1 MKRKDFLSTVVP
13 AAILGLAGIEC
24 KRRGNDGP
32 AVHLNKSVNWRLVSS
47 FPRGLDTIFGA
58 SEKLSQ
64 RVRELS
70 GGKFDIR
77 VFPAGEIVPG
87 LQVMDAVQQGTVQ
100 MGHTASYYYTGKNAA
115 LAFETC
121 VPFGLTARQQMA
133 WMQEGGGRA
142 LIQSVLDQFQIVY
155 LPGGNT
161 GTQMGGWFRREI
173 NGLQDLKGLKMRIP
187 GPGGQVMSRL
197 GVNVQILS
205 GGDIYPALE
214 RGAID
219 ATEWVG
225 PYDDEKLG
233 FYRVA
238 KHYYTPGWWEPG
250 ASLAF
255 YINRKEWNALPSL
268 YKSILEVAAKEASMD
283 MLIKYDA
290 KNPEALNRLLAK
302 GVKIHDYSTEILDA
316 AKNTAFDIYEE
327 ESAKDPL
334 YAKIYK
340 NWKKFRDDSIQWFG
354 VSENLYSDFVRD
366 ALKKSRD

>member
-1 MKRKDFLSTVVP
+1 MKRKEFLTKLLP
-13 AAILGLAGIEC
+13 AAMLGAAGIAC
-24 KRRGNDGP
+24 PRRGEGTSSG
-32 AVHLNKSVNWRLVSS
+32 LRLKSVNWRLASS

-58 SEKLSQ
+58 SEQLSR
-64 RVRELS
+64 RVKELS
-70 GGKFDIR
+70 GGKFNIR
-77 VFPAGEIVPG
+77 VFPAGELVPG

-100 MGHTASYYYTGKNAA
+100 MGHTASYYYTGKHPA
-115 LAFETC
+115 LAFETG

-133 WMQEGGGRA
+133 WMEEGGGRA
-142 LIQSVLDQFQIVY
+142 LIQSVLNNFNIVH

-173 NGLQDLKGLKMRIP
+173 NTLSDLKGLKMRIP
-187 GPGGQVMSRL
+187 GLGGQVMNRL
-197 GVNVQILS
+197 GVNVQILT

-238 KHYYTPGWWEPG
+238 KHYYSPGWWEPG
-250 ASLAF
+250 AALAF
-255 YINRKEWNALPSL
+255 YINKKAWDTLPQL
-268 YKSILEVAAKEASMD
+268 YKSILEVASREASME

-290 KNPEALNRLLAK
+290 RNPEAMNRLLKK
-302 GVKIHDYSTEILDA
+302 GVIFHDYSPEILKA
-316 AKNTAFDIYEE
+316 AKDTAFSLYEE

-334 YAKIYK
+334 YAKIYTS
-340 NWKKFRDDSIQWFG
+340 WKKFRTDSIRWFG
-354 VSENLYSDFVRD
+354 VSENLYSEFVRD
-366 ALKKSRD
+366 SEKKIL